1 MLQNG
6 ESNSAVATYIEQARN
21 DSTNKSGGT
30 KRPAEG
36 EESDE
41 EPADEVRLH
50 EDGWRDRYVLPARL
64 LFSFYR
70 STYLRYL
77 R

>member
-1 MLQNG
+1 MILQNG

-21 DSTNKSGGT
+21 DSTNKGGGT
-30 KRPAEG
+30 KRPAEQEEG

-50 EDGWRDRYVLPARL
+50 EDGWRDRYVFPARP

-70 STYLRYL
+70 SSVC
-77 R
+77 